1 MIEKMTGKLFCY
13 LDLGLFS
20 HRDVLSGLN
29 SNLWKCDLS
38 CTQKKKTQLASAS
51 DRTWTGLMLW
61 FQDLDVF

>member
-38 CTQKKKTQLASAS
+38 CTHTKKKKTQLASAS
-51 DRTWTGLMLW
+51 DRT
-61 FQDLDVF
+61 